1 MSRIDNCFQQLK
13 KDNKKA
19 LIPYIAAGDP
29 EPKMTV
35 HLLHAMVEAGAD
47 IIELGVPFSDPM
59 ADGPIIQKAY
69 ERALIHKTSLKDILN
84 MVSEFREKNT
94 NTPIVLMGYLNP
106 VEALG
111 YERFA
116 DLALKA
122 GVDGVLLVDLTSQ
135 EAAETVKLFNDQ
147 QLDTIFLLS
156 PTTSVKRIKSIS
168 KIANGFLYY
177 VSLKGVTGSNKLDTN
192 EVKLKI
198 DTIREHTSMPVGVG
212 FGIKTPEDA
221 SAVASFSDA
230 VIIGS
235 SLVSCIENSLSDYE
249 SIEKNICN
257 TIKEMRIAIDNV
269 SSKQRVA

>member
-35 HLLHAMVEAGAD
+35 YLLHAMVEAGAD

>member
-29 EPKMTV
+29 DLKMTLQ
-35 HLLHAMVEAGAD
+35 LLHAMVEAGAD
-47 IIELGVPFSDPM
+47 IVELGVPFSDPM

-69 ERALIHKTSLKDILN
+69 ERALIHKTSLKDILD
-84 MVSEFREKNT
+84 MVSEFRKKNT
-94 NTPIVLMGYLNP
+94 KTPIVLMGYLNP

-111 YERFA
+111 YEMFA
-116 DLALKA
+116 DLASNA

-135 EAAETVKLFNDQ
+135 EAADAATLFNDR

-156 PTTSVKRIKSIS
+156 PTTSTKRIKSIS
-168 KIANGFLYY
+168 KIAKGFLYY

-192 EVKLKI
+192 EVKFKI
-198 DTIREHTSMPVGVG
+198 NNIREHTDMPVGVG
-212 FGIKTPEDA
+212 FGIKTAEDA

-235 SLVSCIENSLSDYE
+235 SLVSCIENSLNDFE
-249 SIEKNICN
+249 RIEKNICN
-257 TIKEMRIAIDNV
+257 TIIKIRTAIDNG
-269 SSKQRVA
+269 SSQLRVA